1 MASLLDILGQWVI
14 NHYSWRHVII
24 ALGILIQ
31 GEITVLIS
39 VYLIL
44 NNYLGWG
51 GFLLSIAIG
60 LFVYEVFFYVLG
72 RSLKDTPLGLWL
84 EKKIPFNEK
93 IHYYLNHHIDKFL
106 VLSKFVVYV
115 NVGVIFLSGWMKY
128 RFKSFIKNRVIANT
142 IWLTV
147 ITTGAFFVIGGLS
160 LLRLRQMEIAILVL
174 LILIFGSKHLLKKFL
189 GKEIAIEKR
198 VEKIG
203 EAVEKRFPSDRH
215 N

>member
-1 MASLLDILGQWVI
+1 MTSLLDVLGQWVI
-14 NHYSWRHVII
+14 NNYSWRHVII

-60 LFVYEVFFYVLG
+60 LFVYEGFFYVLG
-72 RSLKDTPLGLWL
+72 RSLKDTPFGLRL

-93 IHYYLNHHIDKFL
+93 IHYYLNNHIDKFL
-106 VLSKFVVYV
+106 ILSKFIVYV

-128 RFKSFIKNRVIANT
+128 RFKSFIKNRIIANT

-160 LLRLRQMEIAILVL
+160 LLRLRQMEIAILIL
-174 LILIFGSKHLLKKFL
+174 LVLIFSWKHLLKKFL

-198 VEKIG
+198 AEKIG
-203 EAVEKRFPSDRH
+203 EAVEKRFPSDRRS
-215 N
+215 